1 MSTAFSVAA
10 PVSARPADNVRKEKL
25 VSMLVACCG
34 QLEYTRLCVPS
45 LLRHSRQPLE
55 LLFLDTG
62 SLDGTAEYLAGI
74 ADAVPFRVDIV
85 PVSDGAGADLQKKQ
99 DVLQVSGP
107 YVVLLNNDTILT
119 EGWLDRLLAVAA
131 ANPALGLIAPMSNY
145 APPPMLVEQM
155 PFRISP
161 ELGAREQLALLDR
174 FAKEWA

>member
-10 PVSARPADNVRKEKL
+10 PVAARATDNVRKDKL

-55 LLFLDTG
+55 VLFLDTG

-74 ADAVPFRVDIV
+74 ADAVPFRVEIV

-107 YVVLLNNDTILT
+107 FVVLLNLGAFD
-119 EGWLDRLLAVAA
+119 LA
-131 ANPALGLIAPMSNY
+131 ALGTRARQ
-145 APPPMLVEQM
+145 AG
-155 PFRISP
+155 FRLGVC
-161 ELGAREQLALLDR
+161 EEAFVYHFGARHPVR
-174 FAKEWA
+174 V

>member
-25 VSMLVACCG
+25 VSVLVACCG

-55 LLFLDTG
+55 LIFLDTG

-85 PVSDGAGADLQKKQ
+85 RSATAPGADLQKKQ
-99 DVLQVSGP
+99 DVC
-107 YVVLLNNDTILT
+107 
-119 EGWLDRLLAVAA
+119 
-131 ANPALGLIAPMSNY
+131 
-145 APPPMLVEQM
+145 
-155 PFRISP
+155 
-161 ELGAREQLALLDR
+161 R
-174 FAKEWA
+174 FAGLMSCS

>member
-10 PVSARPADNVRKEKL
+10 PVTARVADNARKEKL

-74 ADAVPFRVDIV
+74 ADAVPFRVEIV
-85 PVSDGAGADLQKKQ
+85 PVSDGA
-99 DVLQVSGP
+99 
-107 YVVLLNNDTILT
+107 
-119 EGWLDRLLAVAA
+119 
-131 ANPALGLIAPMSNY
+131 APTCKRSKTCCRSAGRM
-145 APPPMLVEQM
+145 
-155 PFRISP
+155 
-161 ELGAREQLALLDR
+161 
-174 FAKEWA
+174 WCC

>member
-131 ANPALGLIAPMSNY
+131 ANPRAGSDRAD
-145 APPPMLVEQM
+145 VEL
-155 PFRISP
+155 RSAAHA
-161 ELGAREQLALLDR
+161 G
-174 FAKEWA
+174 